1 MVTTNQTQARYF
13 NPGESTTVMPQTT
26 LQYPYTQQLVMN
38 TPYDNYMNRGVQ
50 QNQFLKCRPVSSK
63 EEAMAFQID
72 LDGSLWVFP
81 NVANGKIYTKQIN
94 NDGTAS
100 FRTYLFTEEKAEHTS
115 EEYVTKNEFNKM
127 VQSLMAII
135 QNNNNENNKVVS

>member
-1 MVTTNQTQARYF
+1 MVTNQNQVRYF
-13 NPGESTTVMPQTT
+13 NPGDPQTPI
-26 LQYPYTQQLVMN
+26 QYPYNNLMVN
-38 TPYDNYMNRGVQ
+38 TPYDNYMNR
-50 QNQFLKCRPVSSK
+50 NQFLKCRPVSSK

-100 FRTYLFTEEKAEHTS
+100 FGTYIYTEEKVEQPNS
-115 EEYVTKNEFNKM
+115 
-127 VQSLMAII
+127 
-135 QNNNNENNKVVS
+135 